1 MLKRIQL
8 VFPCLSM
15 PGYIC
20 KSAPYVLLYVPTKSV
35 SVSVC
40 LIDIVYLSDWPS
52 ICLSVLPS
60 MNVSAC
66 ASLFPY
72 VRVCVCRCLYAR
84 IWFCVVLQC
93 MCPSLSLSVFL
104 CKSKCLGFWMRLPL
118 CPSLSLSLRVRLL
131 VSLSIRSQLG
141 QIQRKDR
148 KQLNR
153 QMNENRNWE
162 RASEN
167 PSSDENKSLR
177 LFWEIYR
184 RPETHTKRE
193 TETIRQ
199 RDGQRDRQTDKD
211 ID

>member
-1 MLKRIQL
+1 MSFYTFRLNR
-8 VFPCLSM
+8 CLCPFVSLTL
-15 PGYIC
+15 YIC
-20 KSAPYVLLYVPTKSV
+20 LTGRPSV
-35 SVSVC
+35 FLSYHLWMYLRVQVC
-40 LIDIVYLSDWPS
+40 FRT
-52 ICLSVLPS
+52 C
-60 MNVSAC
+60 
-66 ASLFPY
+66 